1 MKVSII
7 ACVAQNNVIGKGGK
21 MPWDLPADL
30 RRFREIT
37 MGKPVIMGGK
47 TYDSIGGFPLEGR
60 LNVILTRRQAS
71 FSSFCLIG
79 RGGELTQV
87 LIAPSL
93 EGALK
98 HLMCDKHNEVF
109 VIGGQSVY
117 EQAVPYAD
125 RMYITEVYAE
135 FDGDAFF
142 PEFDATEWDRVPPI
156 ISTTDQE
163 LGFEYCFAEYR
174 RK

>member
-1 MKVSII
+1 
-7 ACVAQNNVIGKGGK
+7 
-21 MPWDLPADL
+21 
-30 RRFREIT
+30 
-37 MGKPVIMGGK
+37 
-47 TYDSIGGFPLEGR
+47 
-60 LNVILTRRQAS
+60 
-71 FSSFCLIG
+71 
-79 RGGELTQV
+79 
-87 LIAPSL
+87 
-93 EGALK
+93 
-98 HLMCDKHNEVF
+98 MCEKHNEVF

-142 PEFDATEWDRVPPI
+142 PEFDATEWDRVPPV
-156 ISTTDQE
+156 ISTADQE